1 MIRKIK
7 NYNSQEMCH
16 SLNINHIMN
25 WMIKQQ
31 VLQNEH
37 SLLFLNVFVFPQEK
51 IKYMMDKWR
60 RSMLMRRAQ
69 LGKKSLGGEIKNESS
84 EEAA

>member
-51 IKYMMDKWR
+51 NQVHDGQMEEEHVDETSAIREEVFR
-60 RSMLMRRAQ
+60 RR
-69 LGKKSLGGEIKNESS
+69 N
-84 EEAA
+84 